1 MRTPDK
7 PGIVGNPANRAPRPA
22 VPPDFVP
29 DNPAIFSSRN
39 DAIRGGSWGPST
51 HHAPCRLRQSLRRR
65 RPSRTRLPA
74 RCVECRRLRV
84 TVPLRR
90 SLPRGGVHAARG
102 RGRCLPFPGC
112 PAQCHARRRGWR
124 HLDGPGR
131 RVRRG
136 RLTPAARSGTSR
148 DGRGRRPPRDR
159 ARRARGRARPG
170 PGTAWPGCPRGR
182 SRSACRTRSQRA
194 APAVPP

>member
-1 MRTPDK
+1 MNIQCLSGTP
-7 PGIVGNPANRAPRPA
+7 PTE
-22 VPPDFVP
+22 PPDPRFRLISFP
-29 DNPAIFSSRN
+29 TTLQFSLHEMMRSE
-39 DAIRGGSWGPST
+39 GGRRRPY
-51 HHAPCRLRQSLRRR
+51 APCRLRQSLRRR

-102 RGRCLPFPGC
+102 RGRCLPFPGF
-112 PAQCHARRRGWR
+112 PAQCHARRQEWR
-124 HLDGPGR
+124 RLDGPGR

-136 RLTPAARSGTSR
+136 RLTPVARSGTSR

-182 SRSACRTRSQRA
+182 SRSACRTRSQGA